1 MKNGH
6 SCNSRHSLSVMRQ
19 ILVPI
24 FFILSSS
31 FLDAAEYTAPTAAE
45 LAQARNWVAKH
56 WNFNNDPVAPPVG
69 LTVYANND
77 PVRPRGPHAA
87 QTADGRGEINISGTK
102 YDRGLYC
109 HAKSDIGVVLEKPG
123 KVFSAVV
130 GIDSNWDTK
139 GGKGSVRFVV
149 NVGGEEK
156 FRSTILR
163 EGMPPVDVRIDLGG
177 SKEFSLII
185 EDGGDGISHDQ
196 SNWAL
201 AQVEYADGSS
211 QYLDEMPLL
220 SADRSGGL
228 PFSFRYGDMTSEEFL
243 KTCECEYRIVP
254 AAKQSLH
261 EYIWTDPKTK
271 LEIKMSGITYA
282 AFPVVEWTVF
292 FTNTGTEKTPLLSNV
307 NAVDMVLPSSSHHE
321 AYLHHNVGSPS
332 QKNDYEPLRSPIRP
346 GAKLRFSGRGGRGS
360 DGDWPYFNIAR
371 GSQDSDGG
379 TIVVVGWPGQWE
391 GEFTHPQAD
400 DQRGKIQFRAGQERV
415 NCSLLPGETFR
426 TPRIAL
432 LFWDGEKNRSQ
443 NVWRRWFL
451 AHNAPRLSN
460 GKLPPYHWSINTSP
474 YYWEMTGANTEN
486 QIMFIDKTLEHG
498 LFIDYWWMDAGWYPN
513 FGHWDDT
520 GTWEPD
526 KKRFPNGL
534 REISDHANKKGV
546 KTLVWFEPE
555 RVAEGTWIK
564 LNHPDWVLGSGK
576 AGLLNLGNP
585 EAWNWLVDHIDNVIK
600 SEGIGLYRQ
609 DFNIAPLG
617 RWRDNDAPDRQ
628 GITENK
634 HIQGYLAFWDELR
647 RRHPDMSIDSCA
659 SGGRRN
665 DLETL
670 HRAIILHRSDNYDP
684 VGNQGQSFGIAL
696 WTPLAGIGAGGADQY
711 NFRSAMC
718 PFQNSSFD
726 VRDANFDFALARKYQ
741 ADWKRCIP
749 YYAQDY
755 YPLTPYSL
763 DESTWLAWQYV
774 AYDGNSGIVQVF
786 KRSQSLYETAR
797 LQMFGLDAD
806 ADYVFED
813 FDGNP
818 EIRCNGK
825 ELMEK
830 GLPMTIMENRVS
842 RIMEFRR
849 VD

>member
-1 MKNGH
+1 MNALLRTLFLL
-6 SCNSRHSLSVMRQ
+6 SLILASLSLR
-19 ILVPI
+19 
-24 FFILSSS
+24 
-31 FLDAAEYTAPTAAE
+31 AAERTLPTAEE
-45 LAQARNWVAKH
+45 LIQTKNWVAKH
-56 WNFNNDPVAPPVG
+56 WNPQEKQTGPPIG

-77 PVRPRGPHAA
+77 PVRPRRPG
-87 QTADGRGEINISGTK
+87 ADNMHIAGTK

-109 HAKSDIGVVLEKPG
+109 HAKSDVAVILAKPG
-123 KVFSAVV
+123 KTFTAVV
-130 GIDSNWDTK
+130 GIDSNSDTK

-149 NVGGEEK
+149 KVGGQEK
-156 FRSTILR
+156 FRSEILR
-163 EGMPPVDVRIDLGG
+163 EGTPPVNVRVDLDG

-201 AQVEYADGSS
+201 AKVDYADGTT
-211 QYLDEMPLL
+211 QFLDELPLH
-220 SADRSGGL
+220 APDRAGGL
-228 PFSFRYGDMTSEEFL
+228 PFSFMYGNVPSDEFL
-243 KTCECEYRIVP
+243 KTCEFKEKITP
-254 AAKQSLH
+254 NDKQALY

-271 LEIKMSGITYA
+271 LQVKMSGIMYTD
-282 AFPVVEWTVF
+282 FPVVEWTVY

-307 NAVDMVLPSSSHHE
+307 KGIDTILPASASHE

-332 QKNDYEPLRSPIRP
+332 QKNDYEPRRSHLHP
-346 GAKLRFSGRGGRGS
+346 GSRQRFSGRDGRGS
-360 DGDWPYFNIAR
+360 DGDFPYFNVAR
-371 GSQDSDGG
+371 GGQDNEGG
-379 TIVVVGWPGQWE
+379 TIVVVGWSGQWE
-391 GEFTHPQAD
+391 GEFFNPSEEN
-400 DQRGKIQFRAGQERV
+400 QRGQIQVRAGQERV

-426 TPRIAL
+426 TPHIAL
-432 LFWDGEKNRSQ
+432 LFWDGDKNRSQ

-451 AHNAPRLSN
+451 AHNAPRRSD
-460 GKLPPYHWSINTSP
+460 GTLPPYHWSINTSP
-474 YYWEMTGANTEN
+474 YYWEMINANTEN

-526 KKRFPNGL
+526 TKRFPKGL
-534 REISDHANKKGV
+534 REISDHAKSKGV

-564 LNHPDWVLGSGK
+564 LNYPDWVLGGGK

-585 EAWNWLVDHIDNVIK
+585 EAWKWLVEHIDGVIT
-600 SEGIGLYRQ
+600 SQGIGLYRQ
-609 DFNIAPLG
+609 DFNMGPLG
-617 RWRDNDAPDRQ
+617 RWRENDAPDRQ

-634 HIQGYLAFWDELR
+634 HVQGYLAFWDELR

-670 HRAIILHRSDNYDP
+670 KRAIILHRSDNYDP
-684 VGNQGQSFGIAL
+684 VGNQGQSFGLAL

-726 VRDANFDFALARKYQ
+726 VRDEKFDFAIARKYQ
-741 ADWKRCIP
+741 ADWKRCTK

-755 YPLTPYSL
+755 YPLTSYSL
-763 DESTWLAWQYV
+763 DEGTWLAWQYV
-774 AYDGNSGIVQVF
+774 SYDGSGGIVQIF
-786 KRSQSLYETAR
+786 KRSQSPYETAR
-797 LQMFGLDAD
+797 LKMYGLDAN
-806 ADYVFED
+806 ATYVFED
-813 FDGNP
+813 FDGNGA
-818 EIRCNGK
+818 IRCGGR
-825 ELMEK
+825 ELLEV
-830 GLPMTIMENRVS
+830 GLPITITEQRVS
-842 RIMEFRR
+842 RILEFRR
-849 VD
+849 IER